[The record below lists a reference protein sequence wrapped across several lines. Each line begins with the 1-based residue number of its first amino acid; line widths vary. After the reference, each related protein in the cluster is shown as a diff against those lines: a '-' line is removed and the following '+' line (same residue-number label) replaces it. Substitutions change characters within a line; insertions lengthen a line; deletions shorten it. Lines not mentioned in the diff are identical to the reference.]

1 MSPRF
6 PRLQN
11 YSACAARALDVIIV
25 TKERISSPGNSV
37 VTSTELKDSE
47 HGKDKEENDNKGNN
61 DGDSSDSADE
71 DDDIDIN
78 NQNNQNNQTKGG
90 ALELKRKAA
99 FFRGKG
105 MKKGMQHLVGWKV
118 GNAWPD
124 VDFFGGSNSNGYRLS
139 FSAADG
145 KQIPFQVFAVMSRIN
160 GYGLMIPR
168 SSLI

>member
-1 MSPRF
+1 M
-6 PRLQN
+6 
-11 YSACAARALDVIIV
+11 
-25 TKERISSPGNSV
+25 
-37 VTSTELKDSE
+37 TSTELKDSE

-78 NQNNQNNQTKGG
+78 NQNNQNKGG

-118 GNAWPD
+118 GNA
-124 VDFFGGSNSNGYRLS
+124 
-139 FSAADG
+139 
-145 KQIPFQVFAVMSRIN
+145 
-160 GYGLMIPR
+160 
-168 SSLI
+168 